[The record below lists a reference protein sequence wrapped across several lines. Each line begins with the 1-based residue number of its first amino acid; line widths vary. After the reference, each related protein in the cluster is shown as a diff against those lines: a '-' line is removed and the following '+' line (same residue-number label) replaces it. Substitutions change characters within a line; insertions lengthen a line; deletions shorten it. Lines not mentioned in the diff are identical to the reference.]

1 MNSAV
6 AGYLMMPSSTSGDGE
21 CFAGE
26 RESAV
31 ESHVLQAT
39 GAPS

>member
-1 MNSAV
+1 VNSAV
-6 AGYLMMPSSTSGDGE
+6 AGYLMMPSSTSGDGG
-21 CFAGE
+21 CFAGD